1 MTDPAAAPH
10 INHCNDPG
18 SLIDLYLYRAA
29 APNTGRGGT
38 HGLSLS
44 PFLFL
49 KKEKGRVASYDRLEP
64 GQRRD
69 SI

>member
-10 INHCNDPG
+10 INHSNDPG

-29 APNTGRGGT
+29 AAGKA
-38 HGLSLS
+38 
-44 PFLFL
+44 L
-49 KKEKGRVASYDRLEP
+49 KKEKGPVAWLEP
-64 GQRRD
+64 GQRRV

>member
-10 INHCNDPG
+10 INHSNDPG

-29 APNTGRGGT
+29 AA
-38 HGLSLS
+38 SKA
-44 PFLFL
+44 L
-49 KKEKGRVASYDRLEP
+49 KKEEGRVAWYDRLEP